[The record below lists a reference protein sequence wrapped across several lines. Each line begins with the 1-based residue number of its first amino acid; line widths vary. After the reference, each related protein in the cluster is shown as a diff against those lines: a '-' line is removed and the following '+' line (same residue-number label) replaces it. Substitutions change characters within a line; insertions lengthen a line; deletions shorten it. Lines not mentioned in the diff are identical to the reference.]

1 LRDNSFS
8 AALYAL
14 VRGHMLTHS
23 LSVDIPS
30 CRLFFSSSLA
40 IERGIHFEFTYGSA
54 IRDASSRRYLFSN
67 VLSLLRL
74 TRGRNLV
81 LSSALGAS
89 RGGGSGGEQLLDLRA
104 PWDVINLAVMLGIE
118 ASVAKATVS
127 AHARAVLLHAE
138 ARKTI
143 KCVLREVKLDAEPQ
157 PQQQQQP
164 QLSSSPS
171 AVTAGAASS
180 SSAAGTGSATGRPK
194 PARDDNEGPKQKKG
208 KFQK

>member
-1 LRDNSFS
+1 
-8 AALYAL
+8 
-14 VRGHMLTHS
+14 
-23 LSVDIPS
+23 
-30 CRLFFSSSLA
+30 LA

-89 RGGGSGGEQLLDLRA
+89 RGGGGAGNEQLLDLRA

-157 PQQQQQP
+157 QQQQQP
-164 QLSSSPS
+164 QPSSSPS
-171 AVTAGAASS
+171 AATAGAASS
-180 SSAAGTGSATGRPK
+180 SSAAAGSGSTTGRSK

>member
-1 LRDNSFS
+1 
-8 AALYAL
+8 
-14 VRGHMLTHS
+14 MLTNS
-23 LSVDIPS
+23 LSVYVPS
-30 CRLFFSSSLA
+30 FLRFFASSLA

-143 KCVLREVKLDAEPQ
+143 KCVLREVKLDADSQ
-157 PQQQQQP
+157 QQQQQP

-180 SSAAGTGSATGRPK
+180 SSAVGSGSATGRPK